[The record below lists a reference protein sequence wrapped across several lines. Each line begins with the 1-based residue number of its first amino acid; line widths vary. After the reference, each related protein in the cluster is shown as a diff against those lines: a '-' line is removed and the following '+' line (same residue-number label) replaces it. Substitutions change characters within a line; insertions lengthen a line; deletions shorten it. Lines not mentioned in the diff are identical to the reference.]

1 MDRKKILMYEQ
12 KLEVLVSRSFEM
24 YEFMA
29 EYIEL
34 LHQLEPRPE
43 LNFRMAFQFGLLSFE
58 HGLASLKLIE
68 NGHYSSGFALM
79 RPQYESLV
87 RAMWIMFANIDTW
100 MNKLSAAK
108 KVGPE
113 ELKKLE
119 TPNISDMLKAL
130 KESKAPAHIIAQI
143 ESYREVNNAAFN
155 SFTHSGLIALFNNHA
170 GFEPKLMYDAIR
182 NCNGVASINFQMLSI
197 LTGYAEAMEGVRQL
211 PLNFID
217 CLPIVH

>member
-1 MDRKKILMYEQ
+1 MYEQ
-12 KLEVLVSRSFEM
+12 KLAVLVPRSFEM
-24 YEFMA
+24 YEFM
-29 EYIEL
+29 EVRIEQ
-34 LHQLEPRPE
+34 LHKLAPRPE
-43 LNFRMAFQFGLLSFE
+43 LNFRMAFQFGLLSYE

-100 MNKLSAAK
+100 MSKLSAAN
-108 KVGPE
+108 KVGPD

-119 TPNISDMLKAL
+119 TPNIGDMLKAL
-130 KESKAPAHIIAQI
+130 KESKAPADIIEQI
-143 ESYREVNNAAFN
+143 EVYRQVNNAAFN

-182 NCNGVASINFQMLSI
+182 NCNGMASINFQMLSI
-197 LTGYAEAMEGVRQL
+197 LTGYAGAMKDVREL
-211 PLNFID
+211 PRKFID
-217 CLPIVH
+217 CLPIIHE